1 MYTHNKDNT
10 ENSGVSFTGTSGEK
24 TPAVQPGTENNVGKI
39 LKSMEKQNQYWDK
52 EEVDIECPQ
61 RWEE

>member
-10 ENSGVSFTGTSGEK
+10 ENSGVFLTGTSGEK
-24 TPAVQPGTENNVGKI
+24 TPAVQPGIENNVGKI

-52 EEVDIECPQ
+52 EEVEIECPQ